1 MEIKSMLS
9 NRTLNKMLRSSVTL
23 IIFAASPFT
32 AETTTYSYDA
42 KGRLIQVVKS
52 GGPVSGT
59 VTSYEHDKIDNR
71 KRVQTAGAPH

>member
-1 MEIKSMLS
+1 VAVIAVSAPSL
-9 NRTLNKMLRSSVTL
+9 
-23 IIFAASPFT
+23 A

-59 VTSYEHDKIDNR
+59 VTTYEHDKASNR
-71 KRVQTAGAPH
+71 KRVQTAGAPR